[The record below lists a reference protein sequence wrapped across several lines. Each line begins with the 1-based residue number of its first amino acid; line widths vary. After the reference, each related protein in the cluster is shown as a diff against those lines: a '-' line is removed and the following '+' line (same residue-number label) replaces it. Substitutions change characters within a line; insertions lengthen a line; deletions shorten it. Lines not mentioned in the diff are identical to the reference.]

1 MHEAGLSPWPLEA
14 NFPSVKSPGQ
24 ERHLS
29 LHIRVVTYAGVGVGG
44 VLCLWLQN

>member
-1 MHEAGLSPWPLEA
+1 MHEEGLSLWPLEA

-29 LHIRVVTYAGVGVGG
+29 LHIRVVTYAVGG
-44 VLCLWLQN
+44 GVVCLWL